1 MSTHGFKGLEM
12 MGLNNSTTN
21 LAFQW
26 YIINHLSLFANNNSV
41 YLPIAGF
48 DHDWLREI
56 KSYNHLF
63 GFSVHQSPIYDSTH
77 AIGQLQSHQ
86 TKLLDRFH
94 ADLKTLVIEDN
105 PYRYSKNYS
114 PTLLVPTLLIPP
126 SNYGVDLVV
135 ATKNK
140 IVGLQ
145 LRTQQS
151 NQSTCDG
158 FPSQA
163 LLDFGEALSNSENA
177 EKITVEFAY
186 CTNQFPPTPWVT
198 DDIKYAKLDTPRCIS
213 YGIPQK
219 EPKTQLIPTFS
230 YDELKQHQNHFFD

>member
-1 MSTHGFKGLEM
+1 M

-48 DHDWLREI
+48 DNNLLREI

-63 GFSVHQSPIYDSTH
+63 GFSVHKSPIYDSAH
-77 AIGQLQSHQ
+77 AIGQLQSQQ
-86 TKLLDRFH
+86 TKLLDTFND
-94 ADLKTLVIEDN
+94 DLKKLVIEDN
-105 PYRYSKNYS
+105 SYRYTKNYS
-114 PTLLVPTLLIPP
+114 PTLVPTLLIPP
-126 SNYGVDLVV
+126 SNYGVDLVA

-151 NQSTCDG
+151 NQSTCD
-158 FPSQA
+158 
-163 LLDFGEALSNSENA
+163 L
-177 EKITVEFAY
+177 
-186 CTNQFPPTPWVT
+186 
-198 DDIKYAKLDTPRCIS
+198 
-213 YGIPQK
+213 
-219 EPKTQLIPTFS
+219 PKG
-230 YDELKQHQNHFFD
+230 Y